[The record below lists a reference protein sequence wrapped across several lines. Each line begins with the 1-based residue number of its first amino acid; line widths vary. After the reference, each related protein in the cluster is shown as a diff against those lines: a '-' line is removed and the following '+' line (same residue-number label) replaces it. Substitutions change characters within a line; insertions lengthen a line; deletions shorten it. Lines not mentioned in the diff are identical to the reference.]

1 MFYATETMIRLA
13 VLSAFPKCFTTNEET
28 LEADRKL
35 EPKGLNS
42 MEQLE
47 YTSLRDVMVMSR
59 AKWCHSS
66 QPKDLEWC
74 DISKVTFKDKL
85 LKQAAKAYLQPMG
98 APEMARKTMM
108 HILSEYWT
116 HLSHKNKLLVANV
129 KEYAEKRVEACV
141 KFLRTQAFNLFEEF
155 GLFPKL
161 YIEFL
166 APR

>member
-1 MFYATETMIRLA
+1 MIIRLA
-13 VLSAFPKCFTTNEET
+13 VLSTFPKCFTSNEDG
-28 LEADRKL
+28 LDADQKS

-42 MEQLE
+42 LEQPK
-47 YTSLRDVMVMSR
+47 YTSLRDVMVVSR

-74 DISKVTFKDKL
+74 DISEVTFKDKL

-98 APEMARKTMM
+98 APEMARKTMV

-116 HLSHKNKLLVANV
+116 HLSHKKKLLVASV
-129 KEYAEKRVEACV
+129 KEYAEKQVEACV
-141 KFLRTQAFNLFEEF
+141 KFLGTQAFNVFEEF
-155 GLFPKL
+155 WLFPKL
-161 YIEFL
+161 YIEFR